1 MSNENYLKKIIE
13 DYKNEITTLTSKKIN
28 TKIEYDEAYYTGLL
42 EKTEETLS
50 DLEILYNKLFL
61 LTECNKQFACKK
73 SYL

>member
-61 LTECNKQFACKK
+61 LTECNK
-73 SYL
+73 